1 MADIHEAELIMDPA
15 SLYREEV
22 FTDRR
27 LGTIRQLTPVS
38 RDGKTDPTR
47 PVLFTGQA
55 HIVTPAG
62 TLPIVFE
69 IEAKTLGE
77 AADGFA
83 AAAKVAIED
92 TVREL
97 QELRRQ
103 AASQIVVPDAGTA
116 SQIVGPQ
123 GMPMGPGGKIRMP

>member
-1 MADIHEAELIMDPA
+1 MADINEMDLAMDAA
-15 SLYREEV
+15 SLYREDV

-27 LGTIRQLTPVS
+27 LGTIRQLIPVG
-38 RDGKTDPTR
+38 RDGQPDPSR
-47 PVLFTGQA
+47 PTLFTGQA
-55 HIVTPAG
+55 HIMTPAG

-69 IEAKTLGE
+69 IDATSLGD
-77 AADGFA
+77 AADKFA
-83 AAAKVAIED
+83 AAAKDAIED

-97 QELRRQ
+97 QEMRRQ

-123 GMPMGPGGKIRMP
+123 GMPMGPGGKIRMS